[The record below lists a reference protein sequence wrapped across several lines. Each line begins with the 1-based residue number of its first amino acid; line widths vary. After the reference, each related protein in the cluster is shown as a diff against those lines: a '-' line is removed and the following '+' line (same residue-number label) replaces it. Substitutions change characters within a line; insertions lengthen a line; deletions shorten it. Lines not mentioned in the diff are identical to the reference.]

1 MGKYA
6 HDQIVPFKESELS
19 KKDQVADMFNNIAF
33 RYDFLNRFLSAGIDI
48 GWRKKAINELK
59 LFNPELVL
67 DVATGTADVALLTY
81 KMLGTK
87 KIIGIDIADGMLEVG
102 RKKISEQGL
111 SEHITL
117 INGNSEQLSFND
129 NHFNGI
135 TVAFGVRNFQHLE
148 KGLSEMLRVLKPG
161 GKVVILEFSKPTTF
175 GLSQLYQLYMNFITP
190 IIGKLFS
197 KNKEAYQYL
206 NDSVQA
212 FPEGATFLKIMNE
225 VGFTQTYLK
234 KLSFGI
240 CTIYCGS
247 K

>member
-6 HDQIVPFKESELS
+6 HDQIVPFKESNLS
-19 KKDQVADMFNNIAF
+19 KKDQVANMFNNIAF

-59 LFNPELVL
+59 ELNPALVL
-67 DVATGTADVALLTY
+67 DVATGTADVALLTH

-87 KIIGIDIADGMLEVG
+87 KIIGIDIADGMLNIG
-102 RKKISEQGL
+102 RKKINEKSL
-111 SEHITL
+111 NDHITL
-117 INGNSEQLSFND
+117 INGNSEQLSFDD
-129 NHFNGI
+129 NYFNGI
-135 TVAFGVRNFQHLE
+135 TVAFGVRNFQQLE
-148 KGLSEMLRVLKPG
+148 KGLSEMLRVLEPG
-161 GKVVILEFSKPTTF
+161 GKMVVLEFSKPTSF
-175 GLSQLYQLYMNFITP
+175 GISQFYQLYMNFITP
-190 IIGKLFS
+190 TIGKLFS

-212 FPEGATFLKIMNE
+212 FPEGDTFLKIMNE

>member
-1 MGKYA
+1 MRKYA
-6 HDQIVPFKESELS
+6 HDQIVPFKESNLS
-19 KKDQVADMFNNIAF
+19 KKDQVANMFNNIAF

-59 LFNPELVL
+59 ELNPALVL
-67 DVATGTADVALLTY
+67 DVATGTADVALLTH
-81 KMLGTK
+81 KILGTK
-87 KIIGIDIADGMLEVG
+87 KIIGIDIADGMLNIG
-102 RKKISEQGL
+102 RKKINEQNL

-117 INGNSEQLSFND
+117 LNGNSEQLGFDD
-129 NHFNGI
+129 NYFNGI
-135 TVAFGVRNFQHLE
+135 TVAFGVRNFQQLE

-161 GKVVILEFSKPTTF
+161 GKMIVLEFSKPTTF
-175 GLSQLYQLYMNFITP
+175 GISQFYQLYMNFITP
-190 IIGKLFS
+190 SIGKLFS

-212 FPEGATFLKIMNE
+212 FPEGDTFLKIMNE